1 MGFQHYLIL
10 MAERAFHNVY
20 GLSEQQLEELDA
32 AEEMM
37 ENQHLNEAEELLL
50 RMYSDSPGC
59 IPVLNNLGVL
69 YGKYLL
75 EYDSAI
81 MYYEKVLEIEP
92 DNAWARN
99 ERRRYQRY
107 ITYD

>member
-1 MGFQHYLIL
+1 MCFQRYFIL
-10 MAERAFHNVY
+10 MADQGFHNVY
-20 GLSEQQLEELDA
+20 GLSDAQLEQLDM
-32 AEEMM
+32 AEDLM
-37 ENQHLNEAEELLL
+37 ESQRLSEAEELLL
-50 RMYSDSPGC
+50 SMIADAPDC

-75 EYDSAI
+75 EYESALKH
-81 MYYEKVLEIEP
+81 YGKVLELEP

-107 ITYD
+107 VTYD